1 MFDIKKAKEEA
12 EKEIA
17 QEKGEKA
24 KKRIKEKMAALDTA
38 KKVVQNIERE
48 LDDLY
53 VELGQSL

>member
-12 EKEIA
+12 EKELA

-24 KKRIKEKMAALDTA
+24 KKRIKEKLTQLDSA
-38 KKVVQNIERE
+38 KKVIQNIERE
-48 LDDLY
+48 LEDLY